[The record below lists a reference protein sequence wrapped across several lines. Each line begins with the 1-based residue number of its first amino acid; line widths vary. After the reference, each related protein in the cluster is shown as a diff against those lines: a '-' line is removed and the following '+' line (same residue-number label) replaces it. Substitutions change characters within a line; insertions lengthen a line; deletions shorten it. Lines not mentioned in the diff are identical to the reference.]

1 MKKQEMNNRKVLS
14 NLFWRFSERTA
25 AQGVSFIVSIVL
37 ARLLTPEDY
46 GLIGLITV
54 FISIATIFVSS
65 GFGNALIQKENTT
78 QTDFSSVFY
87 FGILMGIIMYIIL
100 FFTAPFI
107 ADFYN
112 EPLLILVIRVLSL
125 SLIIAGI
132 NSVQQAYVSKTMQF
146 KRFFYSTIIGT
157 VISAIIGIYMAYK
170 GFGVWALIAQN
181 LSNQIIDTC
190 VLWFTV
196 KWRPT
201 FEFSFSEMKKM
212 FDYGWKLL
220 FSSLLDTVY
229 NNLYSLVIGKF
240 YSAKDLGY
248 YNRGRNI
255 PNMVITNINGSIQ
268 SVIFP
273 ALSNCQGDKVRLK
286 AMVRRSIMTSTYL
299 IMPAMIGLA
308 AVAEPL
314 TILLLTEKWLPSVPF
329 MQFSCFIL
337 AFWPIHTAN
346 LQAIN
351 AVGRS
356 DIFLKLEIIKKII
369 GFTIMVVSIPFGLYV
384 MMIGNCF
391 SAVVS
396 SILNASP
403 NRKLL
408 NYGYR
413 EQIKDILPALLLSL
427 FMGGVVLLWTFTDLS
442 NILILICQVVTGV
455 IVYFIG
461 SKLLKLESYT
471 YIINMIKSFKK

>member
-1 MKKQEMNNRKVLS
+1 MRNNYLKKNVIS
-14 NLFWRFSERTA
+14 SLFWRFSERTA
-25 AQGVSFIVSIVL
+25 AQGVSFIVSVIL

-54 FISIATIFVSS
+54 FISIATVFISS
-65 GFGNALIQKENTT
+65 GFGNALIQKENAT

-87 FGILMGIIMYIIL
+87 FSIFMGVAIYVVL

-107 ADFYN
+107 AVFYN
-112 EPLLILVIRVLSL
+112 EPLLIPVIRVLSL

-132 NSVQQAYVSKTMQF
+132 NSVQQAYVSRTMQF

-157 VISAIIGIYMAYK
+157 VISAFIGIFMAYK

-229 NNLYSLVIGKF
+229 NNLYSLVIGKV

-255 PNMVITNINGSIQ
+255 PNLVITNINGSIQ
-268 SVIFP
+268 SVMFP
-273 ALSNCQGDKVRLK
+273 AFSNCQGDKVRLK

-314 TILLLTEKWLPSVPF
+314 TILLLTDKWLPSVPF

-369 GFTIMVVSIPFGLYV
+369 GFSIMIISIPFGLYT

-427 FMGGVVLLWTFTDLS
+427 FMGVVVLLWTFTDLS
-442 NILILICQVVTGV
+442 NILILICQVITGAV
-455 IVYFIG
+455 IYVLG